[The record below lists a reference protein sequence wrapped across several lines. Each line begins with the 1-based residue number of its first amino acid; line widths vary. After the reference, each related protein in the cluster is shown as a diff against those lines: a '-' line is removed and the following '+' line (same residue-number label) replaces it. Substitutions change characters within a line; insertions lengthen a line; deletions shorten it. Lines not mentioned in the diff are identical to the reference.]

1 MSCYV
6 HQLAVKCVCCVIAGQ
21 KENRA
26 ILELR
31 YENNTDEIS
40 ENTLWKQNNE
50 LDKKE
55 APLNEGEGVQCGDN
69 FLWRC

>member
-1 MSCYV
+1 MSCNV
-6 HQLAVKCVCCVIAGQ
+6 HQLAVKCVCCVGQ

-31 YENNTDEIS
+31 YENNTDEIR

-69 FLWRC
+69 LLWLC